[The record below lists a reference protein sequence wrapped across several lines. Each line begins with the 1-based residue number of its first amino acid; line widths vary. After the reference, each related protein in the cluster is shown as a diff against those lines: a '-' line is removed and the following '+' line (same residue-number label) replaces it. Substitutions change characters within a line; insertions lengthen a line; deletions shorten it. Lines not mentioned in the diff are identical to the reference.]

1 MTESWSL
8 EGYPCLLL
16 LEVAP
21 EPQFIEEA
29 PALDGAQLR
38 DDLRVL
44 APAPVPAADELVV
57 AATVEEA
64 DARALVPGA
73 HYAKQNN
80 ENNAIA
86 PDLFLRAC
94 TICLLNRLNMIILPC
109 GHLIMYSP
117 CSEEH
122 GRRRFTCTICRS
134 PIESI
139 IRVYYAYFVIY
150 DVFQ

>member
-1 MTESWSL
+1 M
-8 EGYPCLLL
+8 
-16 LEVAP
+16 AP

-29 PALDGAQLR
+29 PALDGTQLR

-57 AATVEEA
+57 AATIEEA
-64 DARALVPGA
+64 DARALVPDA
-73 HYAKQNN
+73 HYAEQNN

-94 TICLLNRLNMIILPC
+94 TICLLNRPNMIVLPC
-109 GHLIMYSP
+109 GHLIMCGP

-122 GRRRFTCTICRS
+122 ERRRYMMFFNNFPDLTLSFPNLI
-134 PIESI
+134 PLW
-139 IRVYYAYFVIY
+139 YFLVQIGIPMFCY
-150 DVFQ
+150 